1 MKGADDV
8 ASALEA
14 ESKIENID
22 VAPES
27 DPELE
32 IQPRGLV
39 KRLLPR
45 TMFGRSLLIV
55 VMPLVILQA
64 IATWIFYDRH
74 WAAVSWRL
82 STGVAGDIALLIDAM
97 RFAPSDAATRQLL
110 GNVAAVTDLD
120 VTFTRGET
128 LRAAP
133 AASSR
138 RPATSR
144 SRRAG

>member
-1 MKGADDV
+1 MVSARESEALV
-8 ASALEA
+8 ASV
-14 ESKIENID
+14 D
-22 VAPES
+22 VEREPGGEFAT
-27 DPELE
+27 
-32 IQPRGLV
+32 QRRGLL

-55 VMPLVILQA
+55 VVPLVLLQA
-64 IATWIFYDRH
+64 IAAWVFYDRH

-133 AASSR
+133 AASLLL
-138 RPATSR
+138 AE
-144 SRRAG
+144 A